1 MLIQNIPFIFLYIY
15 INIRSHIQMFIFY
28 LYGSKCV
35 SLDDYELSDVLKDK
49 VANYNSGPN
58 AKMYVFN
65 RKMSF

>member
-1 MLIQNIPFIFLYIY
+1 
-15 INIRSHIQMFIFY
+15 MFIFY